1 MVVAT
6 WWWWACLS
14 PTLARVVSLVPSEAQ
29 GNKWVVE
36 VPLQPLTWVDLAAI
50 YCRHLLTRQ
59 RISLA
64 WVGMCGVLLLSPQCP
79 LPCPAVPARAWRGST
94 CRQGAAVPGDM
105 HKNENLRKK
114 VNVIAWTQPVV
125 RAQLVWLWD
134 AENWEVF
141 EGIGVRSSPV
151 QEGWMRQN
159 HLAKGNSKELLSN
172 CTCSLSVQ
180 KAWNSS
186 VLFE

>member
-1 MVVAT
+1 MGG
-6 WWWWACLS
+6 W
-14 PTLARVVSLVPSEAQ
+14 
-29 GNKWVVE
+29 

-64 WVGMCGVLLLSPQCP
+64 RVGMRGVLLLSPQCP
-79 LPCPAVPARAWRGST
+79 LPCPAVPAGAWRGST
-94 CRQGAAVPGDM
+94 CKQGAAVPGDM
-105 HKNENLRKK
+105 HKTEHLRKK
-114 VNVIAWTQPVV
+114 VYVVAWTQPVV

-134 AENWEVF
+134 AENLEVF
-141 EGIGVRSSPV
+141 ERIGVRSSPV

-159 HLAKGNSKELLSN
+159 HLAKGNSKEMLSN

-186 VLFE
+186 VFFE